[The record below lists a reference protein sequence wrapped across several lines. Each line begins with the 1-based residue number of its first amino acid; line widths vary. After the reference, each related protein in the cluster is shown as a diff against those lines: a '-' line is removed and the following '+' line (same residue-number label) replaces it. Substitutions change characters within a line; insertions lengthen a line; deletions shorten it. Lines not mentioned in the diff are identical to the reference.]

1 MRTII
6 DKTYLKLV
14 NRENPLDDHKPDCY
28 EYEDVLVKT
37 SNQEVIDTDKV
48 IERGA
53 ISSIVETFVEKK
65 TNQAFNALKD
75 NLARKGKNIRISEA
89 GRSVEKQQFYRLN
102 AEKKELDLS
111 KKDPSYINY
120 ADNYVAKP
128 YETEHGLG
136 TALDLGVFSK
146 AVSKI
151 KNTKL
156 NNAIHKVVRKLVLY
170 PVMHKTAVKYGFIL
184 RYPVKYN
191 LTQERRNEIENLK
204 NYKADYA
211 NFPLDENGQV
221 IDLDRD
227 RVDTLESSGD
237 EFRKLKVQY
246 NYEPWHMTY
255 VGKFNAEFMN
265 ANHLTLEEYVRL
277 VENYEQYADEFG
289 DDENCPNLQ
298 MFYNLY
304 TIGKEW
310 DDKNM

>member
-14 NRENPLDDHKPDCY
+14 NRENPLDAHKPDYY
-28 EYEDVLVKT
+28 EYDDVLVKT

-102 AEKKELDLS
+102 AEKKELEKS
-111 KKDPSYINY
+111 KTDPSYINY

-221 IDLDRD
+221 IYLDRD

-255 VGKFNAEFMN
+255 VGEFNAEFMN